1 MTRALLAPEADGGV
15 RLGLWVAALALPVL
29 GLVLL
34 LAAPDADVQ
43 WEHHPSHF
51 WLVLAAAVTSAA
63 LAFSTSAVALRRS
76 DARLYLVSL
85 AFLSAAG
92 FLGLHALSTP
102 GVLLDTPNQGFALA
116 TSVGLVLAALFAA
129 ASALPLPAAR
139 AQSVIRHA
147 GLLRGGVIVLLG

>member
-1 MTRALLAPEADGGV
+1 MAAARSSLLAPQAEGGV
-15 RLGLWVAALALPVL
+15 RLGVWVAALALPIL

-51 WLVLAAAVTSAA
+51 WLVLAAGLTSAA
-63 LAFSTSAVALRRS
+63 LAFSTSGVALRRS

-102 GVLLDTPNQGFALA
+102 GVLLDGPNQGFVIA
-116 TSVGLVLAALFAA
+116 TSVGLVLAALFVA

-139 AQSVIRHA
+139 AQWVIRHA
-147 GLLRGGVIVLLG
+147 GLLRGGVI

>member
-1 MTRALLAPEADGGV
+1 MAATRASLLAPDADDRV
-15 RLGLWVAALALPVL
+15 RIRLWVVSLALPIL

-34 LAAPDADVQ
+34 LAAPDTDVQ

-51 WLVLAAAVTSAA
+51 WLVLSAALTSAA

-102 GVLLDTPNQGFALA
+102 GVLLDTPEPGLRRGHADRPSPVEPLRRR
-116 TSVGLVLAALFAA
+116 VGD
-129 ASALPLPAAR
+129 AAR
-139 AQSVIRHA
+139 GRSAPR
-147 GLLRGGVIVLLG
+147 R